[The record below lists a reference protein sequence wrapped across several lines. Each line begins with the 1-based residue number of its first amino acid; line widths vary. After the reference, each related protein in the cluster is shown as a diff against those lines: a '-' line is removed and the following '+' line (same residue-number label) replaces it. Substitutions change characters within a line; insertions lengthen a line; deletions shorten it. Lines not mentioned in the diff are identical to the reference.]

1 MLIFLTTQQKPT
13 TCISQLRCGD
23 SYLQL
28 AKVLRQTFNKL
39 KRSSNSSWP
48 QIETMLGDT
57 VVLSNEAV
65 EQVAREFGWQ
75 DVWMTQ
81 PATAKAKAK
90 ALLTS
95 MSGAMNSYVV
105 PKAASV
111 ATSASPP
118 QVPSLPPP
126 AKARRAGPPIFN
138 FPTPK
143 ATANTS
149 LADSAAPGTGQVPK
163 AAPPA
168 ATDAAADAADAD
180 DAAAGPVA
188 VPPDAAAELPD
199 VPGEAESEQEFP
211 VPGEA
216 EVPQSQDDEAA
227 AKCQFCF
234 QRLDAAE
241 PWLVWVKLCVGSF
254 VCCI

>member
-1 MLIFLTTQQKPT
+1 
-13 TCISQLRCGD
+13 
-23 SYLQL
+23 
-28 AKVLRQTFNKL
+28 
-39 KRSSNSSWP
+39 
-48 QIETMLGDT
+48 MLGDT

-143 ATANTS
+143 AAANTL

-168 ATDAAADAADAD
+168 ATDAAADAAHAD

-199 VPGEAESEQEFP
+199 VP

-234 QRLDAAE
+234 ERLDAAE
-241 PWLVWVKLCVGSF
+241 PWLTWVKLCVGSF